1 MSKSTLLRPQDL
13 KQIASDAEMKKMD
26 EELQYARRKQQQQEE
41 LRKAF
46 VAREIQPDAI
56 DRINTAVRIA
66 AERGHHQL
74 QVVTS
79 PSSLCTDRG
88 RSINNADPDWPTTL
102 TGFAKK
108 AYDYYEEELRPLGYK
123 LTAEIVTWPDGLPG
137 DVAMSLKW

>member
-1 MSKSTLLRPQDL
+1 MSKSTILRPQDL

-26 EELQYARRKQQQQEE
+26 EELRYTRKKQEQQEE

-46 VAREIQPDAI
+46 LAREVQPDAI

-66 AERGHHQL
+66 AERGLHQL
-74 QVVTS
+74 QVVTF

-88 RSINNADPDWPTTL
+88 RSINNADPAWPATL

-108 AYDYYEEELRPLGYK
+108 AYDYYETELRPLGYK

>member
-26 EELQYARRKQQQQEE
+26 EELQYARKKQQQQDE

-46 VAREIQPDAI
+46 VAREIQPD
-56 DRINTAVRIA
+56 
-66 AERGHHQL
+66 HQL
-74 QVVTS
+74 QVVTF

>member
-1 MSKSTLLRPQDL
+1 MSMSTLLRPQDL
-13 KQIASDAEMKKMD
+13 NQIATDAEMKKMD
-26 EELQYARRKQQQQEE
+26 DERAYAKKKEEQQEE

-46 VAREIQPDAI
+46 LAREIQPDAI
-56 DRINTAVRIA
+56 DRINTAIRIA
-66 AERGHHQL
+66 AERGLHQL
-74 QVVTS
+74 QVVTF
-79 PSSLCTDRG
+79 PSSLCSDRG

-108 AYDYYEEELRPLGYK
+108 AYDYYEEKLRPLGYK

>member
-26 EELQYARRKQQQQEE
+26 EELQYTRKRQQQQEE

-46 VAREIQPDAI
+46 VAREIHPEAI
-56 DRINTAVRIA
+56 DRINAAVRIA
-66 AERGHHQL
+66 AERGLHQL
-74 QVVTS
+74 QVVTF

-108 AYDYYEEELRPLGYK
+108 AYDYYEKELRPLGYK